1 MFIAAAAACLVA
13 SASSWE
19 GAWGGDPEFIDHTRP
34 FFYVNGFLCTS
45 TRFEPYEFNDFM
57 DFSKKNE

>member
-13 SASSWE
+13 SASSWD

-34 FFYVNGFLCTS
+34 FFYVWVTMEQYLDGTIM
-45 TRFEPYEFNDFM
+45 E
-57 DFSKKNE
+57 